1 MKKIINFLLIISITS
16 VSSCSLDSLT
26 TSEAVLGGGAG
37 ALAGAGI
44 GSIIGDRIGKK
55 TENMAMI
62 GGIGAGTGILLGSL
76 IHDNRA
82 EANKEKAEII
92 RRAGEI
98 SQRQKQ
104 IDKLREQVQS
114 DSSWGRSEVKPW
126 SERYETEVSDYPFQ
140 GISLK

>member
-1 MKKIINFLLIISITS
+1 MLIISITLL
-16 VSSCSLDSLT
+16 SSCSLESLT
-26 TSEAVLGGGAG
+26 TTEAILGGGAG
-37 ALAGAGI
+37 ALAGVGI
-44 GSIIGDRIGKK
+44 GSLVGDEIGKK

-82 EANKEKAEII
+82 EASREKAEII